1 MEVRA
6 DPTGCTG
13 LTEDTVAMGRHGRI
27 VKDGWNISIWSVVE
41 AVGRLGNSR

>member
-1 MEVRA
+1 MEVGA
-6 DPTGCTG
+6 DPTGCAG
-13 LTEDTVAMGRHGRI
+13 LTEVTAAMGRHGRI